1 MYGMSEEELRR
12 RKGQRPV
19 KWDIKGG
26 ESQKERERE
35 IEKRQRKRE
44 DIRTTQVRFLH
55 GQNSKVSKSN

>member
-1 MYGMSEEELRR
+1 MSEEELRR

-35 IEKRQRKRE
+35 RNREETEKERR
-44 DIRTTQVRFLH
+44 H
-55 GQNSKVSKSN
+55 